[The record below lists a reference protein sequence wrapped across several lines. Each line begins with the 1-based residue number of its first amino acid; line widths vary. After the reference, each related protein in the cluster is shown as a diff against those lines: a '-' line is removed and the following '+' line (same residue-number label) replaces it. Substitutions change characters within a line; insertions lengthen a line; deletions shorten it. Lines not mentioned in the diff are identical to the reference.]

1 MNAELVLLQARFA
14 EESAAAS
21 GQSAAEHGL
30 FATLVIQVPRQIALV
45 LKASATV
52 ARKRLP
58 RRSDRPAT
66 HIRIGQHQ
74 RIIIYITIY
83 K

>member
-1 MNAELVLLQARFA
+1 MLFQARFA
-14 EESAAAS
+14 EESAAAA

-30 FATLVIQVPRQIALV
+30 FTALVIQVPRQIALV
-45 LKASATV
+45 LKTTAAV

-58 RRSDRPAT
+58 RGGDRPALPI
-66 HIRIGQHQ
+66 HIGHQHQ